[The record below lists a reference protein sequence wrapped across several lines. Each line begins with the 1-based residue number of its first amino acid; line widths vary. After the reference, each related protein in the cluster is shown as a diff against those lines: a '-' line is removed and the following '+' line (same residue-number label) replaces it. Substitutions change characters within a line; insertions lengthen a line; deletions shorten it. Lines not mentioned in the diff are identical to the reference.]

1 MILVGLT
8 ADEAEATE
16 ASPLAS
22 YVLKAPYADAVARA
36 GALPVILPYLDAG
49 AVDALLDRLDAVV
62 VTGGAFDV
70 SPALYGAAPA
80 PGLGP
85 LKAARTAFEAA
96 LTQGAL
102 ARGLPLLGVCGG
114 MQLLAV
120 LAGGTLL
127 QDLPTERPDALA
139 HEQAT
144 DSRQPAHPVAVT
156 AGTRLA
162 AAVGEGGLDVNSTH
176 HQAVDDPG
184 RLTVSAVAPDG
195 VVEAVEDRSAAF
207 VVGVQWHPERLV
219 ARDPRHQG
227 LYDAL
232 VAAAAARAAGGA

>member
-8 ADEAEATE
+8 ADEAGATA
-16 ASPLAS
+16 ASPLPA

-36 GALPVILPYLDAG
+36 GALPVILPYVDAA

-80 PGLGP
+80 VGLGP

-96 LTQGAL
+96 LTRGAL

-120 LAGGTLL
+120 LCGGTLV
-127 QDLPTERPDALA
+127 QDLPTERPEALA
-139 HEQAT
+139 HEQAS
-144 DSRQPAHPVAVT
+144 DSRQPAHPVEVA

-162 AAVGEGGLDVNSTH
+162 AALGAGALQVNSTH
-176 HQAVDDPG
+176 HQAVADPG
-184 RLTVSAVAPDG
+184 RLVVGATAPDG
-195 VVEAVEDRSAAF
+195 VIEAVEDPAAPF

-219 ARDPRHQG
+219 AHDPRHQG

-232 VAAAAARAAGGA
+232 VAAARAGREP